1 MPNTTIKVI
10 KQGKGAAVGKDN
22 EDIILLTGS
31 MYGGGDLN
39 ENTAIVARSELGSG
53 LFCAKETSL
62 ANTCAG
68 WLKNL
73 KETLG
78 EEIKFY
84 ISGKPS
90 EHHEQ
95 ELQVLCEQEGIQA
108 KIFIKKTPS
117 SLTLAANYTEILYQ
131 QDLTELTGCYLFS
144 YSLSQEIQKAIK
156 QLNERIKKPG
166 FFSDTTGRQ
175 KSVEEL
181 GGLQELIEGA
191 GKKHLR
197 PLDFDFYEYL
207 KKEFKEYRSKYLG
220 RQDTDTVSN
229 LLKKIDEIFS
239 TQTFT
244 KTKFSLPMPPTTA
257 TWYDAPPPASPKLSE
272 FNTAELP
279 PPSPLNTAEDLSPAT
294 EIETTP
300 TTPPPP
306 PPAALKADAKARHE
320 AAMAA
325 QVNPMEFSDNN
336 AEDLPTPP
344 SPIILDSQ
352 QSLTD
357 FDDSDFPPLPPPPLS
372 NEEQMSLANFDDA
385 ELPPPPLMDFETG
398 PETQNPEA
406 VVEVEAEEKVTEAVK
421 PQTATSA
428 ISAAFSAITARRQ
441 AVEESDSEESDSD
454 SKSNEGEDEADSSSS
469 TLFQRRQSQG
479 QQSRNSNELQHS

>member
-68 WLKNL
+68 WLKSL

-78 EEIKFY
+78 EEITFY

-108 KIFIKKTPS
+108 KIFIKQTPS

-156 QLNERIKKPG
+156 QLNERIEKPG
-166 FFSDTTGRQ
+166 FFSDTAGRK

-197 PLDFDFYEYL
+197 PLDFDFSEHL
-207 KKEFKEYRSKYLG
+207 KKELKEYRSKYLG

-272 FNTAELP
+272 SNTEELPLP
-279 PPSPLNTAEDLSPAT
+279 PPPNIAEELPPAT
-294 EIETTP
+294 EIEATP
-300 TTPPPP
+300 TPPPSPAPIEVKTTVIPPPP
-306 PPAALKADAKARHE
+306 PPAHAKPDLAELKAKIAPATEASQSVAQLREKFATLSKAP
-320 AAMAA
+320 AAPTT
-325 QVNPMEFSDNN
+325 NYNGDHSSNFNN
-336 AEDLPTPP
+336 DM
-344 SPIILDSQ
+344 
-352 QSLTD
+352 
-357 FDDSDFPPLPPPPLS
+357 PLPPPPPMGDG
-372 NEEQMSLANFDDA
+372 NEQSQYVFEDSP
-385 ELPPPPLMDFETG
+385 LPPPPPIDPTTTLATEKKDIT
-398 PETQNPEA
+398 PEMQ
-406 VVEVEAEEKVTEAVK
+406 
-421 PQTATSA
+421 S
-428 ISAAFSAITARRQ
+428 IMARRG
-441 AVEESDSEESDSD
+441 AIGGPDSDSETEA
-454 SKSNEGEDEADSSSS
+454 GEDDSWPNQSPS
-469 TLFQRRQSQG
+469 TLFQRQQSQS
-479 QQSRNSNELQHS
+479 QEADNSNPLQYN